1 MGAPGGGPGEYA
13 PPTPGPAS
21 GDVRHQTSDIRRRV
35 HTSGTGGRGLL
46 WPPHLITSSRLTPSP
61 AFRLFAWCPTFF
73 PVTRYLP
80 ALLALLALSACRI
93 ERAPAGRPGGGYAV
107 EPDSVASAEVYA
119 ALHGYYATL
128 SSREWRRVADRFLPG
143 ATVTDLV
150 SVAGDSAPRPRILGL
165 EEYLVRAGRARWLGF
180 TDEPMH
186 VTIVSYGH
194 LADAWVTYRASTR
207 VRRDS
212 MMTRYG
218 LDAFHLVKTAGRWRI
233 AGLASQDELPG
244 LPIVPGPAPR

>member
-1 MGAPGGGPGEYA
+1 MRPPPRGP
-13 PPTPGPAS
+13 PA
-21 GDVRHQTSDIRRRV
+21 GTATADIGHQ
-35 HTSGTGGRGLL
+35 
-46 WPPHLITSSRLTPSP
+46 PQAASRKRALLTPHSSP
-61 AFRLFAWCPTFF
+61 SHFLTCLSSLALVPHIP
-73 PVTRYLP
+73 PVTRHLP
-80 ALLALLALSACRI
+80 ALLALLALAACRI

-107 EPDSVASAEVYA
+107 EPDSVATAEVYA

-128 SSREWRRVADRFLPG
+128 SSREWRPVTDRFLPR

-150 SVAGDSAPRPRILGL
+150 TVPGDTAPRPRTVGL
-165 EEYLVRAGRARWLGF
+165 EEFLVRAGRARALGF

-186 VTIVSYGH
+186 VTIVTYGH
-194 LADAWVTYRASTR
+194 LADAWVTFRARTR

-212 MMTRYG
+212 AVTRYG
-218 LDAFHLVKTAGRWRI
+218 LDAFHLVKTGGRWRI